1 MPNTREKPGKSSYI
15 CDSCGL
21 LFIYSLFKSIISY
34 ILINI
39 RVISNKIHVP
49 AISGWIRMGE

>member
-1 MPNTREKPGKSSYI
+1 MPNTGEKPGKGSYTS
-15 CDSCGL
+15 DSCGL
-21 LFIYSLFKSIISY
+21 LFIYALFKSIISY

-49 AISGWIRMGE
+49 DISG

>member
-1 MPNTREKPGKSSYI
+1 MPNTREKPGKSSYTS
-15 CDSCGL
+15 DSCGL
-21 LFIYSLFKSIISY
+21 LFIYALFKSIISY

-49 AISGWIRMGE
+49 TISGWIRMGE

>member
-15 CDSCGL
+15 CDSCEL

-49 AISGWIRMGE
+49 AISG

>member
-1 MPNTREKPGKSSYI
+1 MPNTREKPGKSSYTS
-15 CDSCGL
+15 DSCGL
-21 LFIYSLFKSIISY
+21 LFIYALFKSIISY

-49 AISGWIRMGE
+49 DISG